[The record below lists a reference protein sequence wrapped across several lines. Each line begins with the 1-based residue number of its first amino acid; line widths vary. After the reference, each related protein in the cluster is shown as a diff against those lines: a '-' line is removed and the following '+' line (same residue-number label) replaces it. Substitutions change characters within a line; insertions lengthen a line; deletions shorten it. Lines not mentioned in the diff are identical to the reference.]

1 MTAANPGIKLAPSIL
16 SADFSRLG
24 EAVAKATEAG
34 ADYIHIDIMD
44 GMFVPNITVGAGMVK
59 ALRPWTTLPFDVH
72 MMVVEPEEHIE
83 AFAAAGANILTV
95 HAETCAHLHRVVYQ
109 IKELGVKAGVAINP
123 GTSVSAVEELLPE
136 LDLVLVMSVNPGF
149 PAQKFIPSSI
159 DKLQRMRRRIDE
171 AGSHAELEVDGGINE
186 STAAAVVKAGARV
199 LVAGSAVFN
208 DRESVQQA
216 MQRLRKA
223 ASQG

>member
-171 AGSHAELEVDGGINE
+171 AGSHAELEGDGGINE